1 MLSCIGVFKK
11 CKMTFL
17 CAEML
22 LRVLWLLTLNTA
34 FQNFPPEIII
44 WSETGQ
50 NPFGIPS
57 VSKWNPLPLT
67 VHLICCF
74 CIIVVVIFG
83 VYDYCVVRAKAGKET
98 PAPATPE
105 DRYQDPNCHFIGC
118 VCVFGLMTILII
130 IYAKIVLKPLEM
142 DPKRMGLWLFSVL
155 VQVKITLDDTLPP
168 EDQRQ
173 LQYLRQA
180 LDHTPNGHGYQPMRS
195 SEGLS
200 HENSAGMH
208 EDKRYEALWKMM
220 HHWYRWSFC
229 MVTPNNR
236 DMWHLLMYAHKGNDK
251 EMRIR
256 NKEGPAEGQWSWL
269 EINSRFF
276 MSYISNGLYKAIIV
290 YTLPLWLS
298 RGGLTDFVLNAFAT
312 VYIVDLD
319 DLTDGEK
326 WKRMPMM
333 AYLKFRRRTLTGED
347 PEDTA
352 EDEEEDEEVAEGFKD
367 ADPERTA
374 EAGRLSMYS
383 SEASTADP
391 GL

>member
-118 VCVFGLMTILII
+118 VCVFGLMTLLMI
-130 IYAKIVLKPLEM
+130 IYVKIVLKPLEM
-142 DPKRMGLWLFSVL
+142 DPKRMGLWLGSML
-155 VQVKITLDDTLPP
+155 VQVKITLDDTLSPK
-168 EDQRQ
+168 DQRQ
-173 LQYLRQA
+173 LQNAFQTRQEYEQ
-180 LDHTPNGHGYQPMRS
+180 LLEGESLES
-195 SEGLS
+195 SMDKQEDKQ
-200 HENSAGMH
+200 
-208 EDKRYEALWKMM
+208 EDKRYETLRKMVY
-220 HHWYRWSFC
+220 HWYRWAFC
-229 MVTPNNR
+229 MVTPFNPKI
-236 DMWHLLMYAHKGNDK
+236 WHLHMYAHMGNAR

-256 NKEGPAEGQWSWL
+256 NEEGPAESQWPWW

-347 PEDTA
+347 PEDAA